1 MFYICLV
8 VSLLQKYEDADIGCK
23 TMEAIYS
30 NLTKKL
36 PQDDLELWKL
46 DEEEAML
53 LRGEALDIYQPK
65 FLKSKI
71 YY

>member
-1 MFYICLV
+1 MVCLV
-8 VSLLQKYEDADIGCK
+8 CKYDNAEIGCK
-23 TMEAIYS
+23 TTEAIYE

-36 PQDDLELWKL
+36 PQDDLKLWKL

-65 FLKSKI
+65 FVKSKI
-71 YY
+71 YH